1 VARGGLT
8 AEAIQML
15 VQLQE
20 KEDASITH
28 GCVDPTA
35 PPHVLEARRKELTQ
49 QDAYRVQRVSETVN
63 TVKEPNTR
71 YLRSLGEWEE
81 LAKQTK
87 EMLIDAKA
95 NSTLFHEIAGAYKEN
110 MALQKELLLSLR
122 ARAEAA
128 RPPTD

>member
-1 VARGGLT
+1 
-8 AEAIQML
+8 ML
-15 VQLQE
+15 IQLQE
-20 KEDASITH
+20 KEDASITRA
-28 GCVDPTA
+28 CLDPTA

-87 EMLIDAKA
+87 EMLADAKA
-95 NSTLFHEIAGAYKEN
+95 NSALFQELAAYKEN
-110 MALQKELLLSLR
+110 MAMQKDLLSSLR
-122 ARAEAA
+122 ARALAA
-128 RPPTD
+128 RPLTEI